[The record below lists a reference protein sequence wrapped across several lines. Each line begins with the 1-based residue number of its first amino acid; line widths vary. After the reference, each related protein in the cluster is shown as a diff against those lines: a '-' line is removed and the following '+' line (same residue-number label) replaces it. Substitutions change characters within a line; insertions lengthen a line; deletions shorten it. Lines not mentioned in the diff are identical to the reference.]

1 MNVETLLKEDRT
13 HELLADGNWKRTDH
27 YEVEPEDSPLLGRA
41 HIYTLSR
48 VITTHEEAAL
58 VYLFQRLYMDHTASK
73 KGEGAL
79 SANDLLDWLFY
90 GGYISSH
97 ESVRES
103 GPGSSQGVSLDPHT
117 AWNKLQE
124 GIRELLEKEQAH
136 VYKNGQEI
144 APAMLF
150 SDHNVKAVIA
160 FKDYE
165 KDSVFFDYLYFIETD
180 KDWMYFNWGD
190 VL

>member
-13 HELLADGNWKRTDH
+13 HALLADGSWKRTDH
-27 YEVEPEDSPLLGRA
+27 YEVDPENSPLLGRA

-48 VITTHEEAAL
+48 EITTHKEAAL
-58 VYLFQRLYMDHTASK
+58 VYLFQRLYMDTASK
-73 KGEGAL
+73 KNEGAL

-103 GPGSSQGVSLDPHT
+103 GPGSSQGVGLDPHI

-150 SDHNVKAVIA
+150 TDHNVKAVIA